1 MSFLQVH
8 CVSFKIINS
17 STLLLPAWRKLTAG
31 TPFKNQTLLQ
41 DIATCWNSTYNMLS
55 VFLEM
60 KDLVNQFLD
69 SSSNRLTQYMLEDDE
84 WEAVK
89 DLVMALKVCI
99 MYSLLFSLV

>member
-1 MSFLQVH
+1 MSFLQARR
-8 CVSFKIINS
+8 VSFKIINS
-17 STLLLPAWRKLTAG
+17 PTLLLPAWRKLTAG
-31 TPFKNQTLLQ
+31 TPFENRTLPR
-41 DIATCWNSTYNMLS
+41 DVATRWNSTYNMLS

-69 SSSNRLTQYMLEDDE
+69 SSSNGLTQYMLEDDE